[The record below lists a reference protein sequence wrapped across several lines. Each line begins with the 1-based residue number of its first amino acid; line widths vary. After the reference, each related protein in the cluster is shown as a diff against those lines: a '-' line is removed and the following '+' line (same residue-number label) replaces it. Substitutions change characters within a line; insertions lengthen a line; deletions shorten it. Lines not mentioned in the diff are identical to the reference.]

1 MKKYDALIIGFGKG
15 GKTLAATLGKK
26 GLKAA
31 VIEKSPLMY
40 GGTCINI
47 GCIPTK
53 KLILTASDAKKNPQA
68 DYAGKNDFYTAAV
81 NEKNALT
88 ALLRQKNYD
97 NVAAAADIYTGE
109 ASFQTDHIVN
119 VQLPDRQISLYG
131 EKIFI
136 NTGSEPVIPPI
147 TGLQFS
153 KRVYTSTTLM
163 ELSTLPQRLVIIGGG
178 YIGLEFAAMYAN
190 YGSQVTVLEYGD
202 TFIPRE
208 DRDIANVIQTR
219 LEELGIRFIFNA
231 QVDEIT
237 DENELTTVSYLDR
250 SSGAA
255 ITIPADAVLVATG
268 RKANTDGLN
277 LEAAGVAVNNRGEVI
292 VDELLRTNVPH
303 IWALGDVKGGLQFTY
318 ISLDDFRIV
327 KEQLFG
333 QSIRTTANRGPVA
346 YSVFLDPTFARIGL
360 SEAEALQAGHKI
372 KVAKI
377 AEAASPRA
385 RLFGSTSGYL
395 KAIIDADSNKI
406 LGAAFFCSDA
416 SEIINLVQLAMKADL
431 DYTVLRDNIYTHP
444 SMSEFLNDLFATLA

>member
-15 GKTLAATLGKK
+15 GKTLAAALGKK
-26 GLKAA
+26 GIKTA

-53 KLILTASDAKKNPQA
+53 KLIHTAADAKKNQQA
-68 DYAGKNDFYTAAV
+68 DYS
-81 NEKNALT
+81 EKNNFYAAAIREKNTLT

-97 NVAAAADIYTGE
+97 NVAAAADIYTG
-109 ASFQTDHIVN
+109 AARFQTDHTVE
-119 VQLPDRQISLYG
+119 VQLPDGKISLYG

-147 TGLQFS
+147 TGLQLS

-190 YGSQVTVLEYGD
+190 YGSMVTVLEYGN

-219 LEELGIRFIFNA
+219 LEELGVRFIFNA

-237 DENELTTVSYLDR
+237 DENELTTVSYLER
-250 SSGAA
+250 SSGMSVK
-255 ITIPADAVLVATG
+255 IPADAVLVATG
-268 RKANTDGLN
+268 RKASTASLN
-277 LEAAGVAVNNRGEVI
+277 LEAAGVAVNERGEII
-292 VDELLRTNVPH
+292 VNELLQTTVPH

-318 ISLDDFRIV
+318 VSLDDFRVV
-327 KEQLFG
+327 KSSLESGTYRDLG
-333 QSIRTTANRGPVA
+333 RNIP
-346 YSVFLDPTFARIGL
+346 YSVFLEPALSRVGLTETEAREQGYDVL
-360 SEAEALQAGHKI
+360 
-372 KVAKI
+372 
-377 AEAASPRA
+377 AASLPA
-385 RLFGSTSGYL
+385 AAIPKAHVLQKPQGLL
-395 KAIIDADSNKI
+395 KAVVDKSSGQI
-406 LGAAFFCSDA
+406 LGATLYCADSY
-416 SEIINLVQLAMKADL
+416 EMINLIKLAMDAKL
-431 DYTVLRDNIYTHP
+431 PYTVLRDQIFTHP
-444 SMSEFLNDLFATLA
+444 TMSESLNDLFGKLK